1 MNKRVLFL
9 CNTVYQTM
17 VALWLKHR
25 LMPDRTVDLI
35 VTDHMNGA
43 AQLRDRIEQLGIYD
57 RVFFAQTLPEARYA
71 VQRSSWQEHRGRLD
85 PMWLVRQYVPLNDR
99 DYDELFIANF
109 DGFSQLLLTGLSHR
123 NPGLR
128 LSVFEDGLS
137 TYCLFE
143 QFYRSFETFYVT
155 PSDPIRKFLHERVYR
170 LRPLYG
176 NLSRLLVFNP
186 DCMQWDPGCPVV
198 EAPKIDTG
206 DQAFRTL
213 VNRAFGYENSR
224 DRYDRK
230 YLFFE
235 ESFFADHYEVNDVE
249 LVEQLA
255 QRVGKE
261 NVMVKIHPRNPVNR
275 FAEKGYKTN
284 VDTSIPWEVIL
295 LNLEDVSD
303 MVFVTVA
310 SSTILNPIMIFGKR
324 IRAYS
329 LYPCLTK
336 IPPVL
341 QGRSWEFLN
350 RLFETYSD
358 MITLC
363 DSMEQI
369 Q

>member
-1 MNKRVLFL
+1 MNNKKLFL
-9 CNTVYQTM
+9 CNTVYQVM
-17 VALWLKHR
+17 VALWLKHSR
-25 LMPDRTVDLI
+25 LDGQRADLI

-43 AQLRDRIEQLGIYD
+43 AQLRERIAELGLYEN
-57 RVFFAQTLPEARYA
+57 VYFAKTLTESRYKSG
-71 VQRSSWQEHRGRLD
+71 RSSKENLRANLD
-85 PMWLVRQYVPLNDR
+85 PMWMVRQYAPLDDR
-99 DYDELFIANF
+99 SYDELYIANF
-109 DGFSQLLLTGLSHR
+109 DGFSQLLFTGLSHR
-123 NPGLR
+123 NPKLK
-128 LSVFEDGLS
+128 LSAFEDGLS

-143 QFYRSFETFYVT
+143 QYYHDFEHFYGK
-155 PSDPIRKFLHERVYR
+155 PSDFLRKFLHEKIYR

-176 NLSRLLVFNP
+176 NLSQVLVFNP

-198 EAPKIDTG
+198 GVPKIDTK
-206 DQAFRTL
+206 DQVYRQL

-255 QRVGKE
+255 TRVGKE
-261 NVMVKIHPRNPVNR
+261 NMMVKIHPRNPVNR

-295 LNLEDVSD
+295 MNLDDIQD
-303 MVFVTVA
+303 MVLVTVA

-324 IRAYS
+324 VRAYS

-341 QGRSWEFLN
+341 EGKSWEFLYQ
-350 RLFETYSD
+350 LFGKYSD

-363 DSMEQI
+363 DNIDQI
-369 Q
+369 H